1 MSDVSTDLMTLIQEL
16 LNGNADLLSNF
27 GDSPVDLVEATAGVP
42 GDVDP
47 SAVVAQALAGTDLD
61 PATQQAVLDAV
72 NSSAAGYGTADDGY
86 TADQLAEIFAQGI
99 NITVEEGDEIYVDN
113 SLHVEGD
120 VKGGI
125 HQNNYTDITQ
135 ADDGSIIADGATGS
149 NFQTGEGNVQLTDVH
164 ADNITTGDNNTV
176 ASDYGI
182 IGDENV
188 NAEYIANSE
197 FGEGDQD
204 RSVDV
209 DVAVTDSGNYDSTYT
224 DTYTDDDYT
233 NTKVDLDVDGYGQ
246 PAPAPYVEAKPVYE
260 PEPEYDEP
268 VYEAPKPVY
277 EEPKPVYEEEPYQP
291 DAYYEPK
298 PEPVYEPEPEPYDDY
313 CGD

>member
-16 LNGNADLLSNF
+16 LNGNTDLLANF
-27 GDSPVDLVEATAGVP
+27 SESPVDLVEATAGVP
-42 GDVDP
+42 ADVDP

-61 PATQQAVLDAV
+61 PATQQAILDAV
-72 NSSAAGYGTADDGY
+72 STSATGYGPADEGY
-86 TADQLAEIFAQGI
+86 SPEQLADIFAQGI
-99 NITVEEGDEIYVDN
+99 NITVEEGDQILVDN
-113 SLHVEGD
+113 SLYVDGD

-135 ADDGSIIADGATGS
+135 ADDGAIIANGATDS

-176 ASDYGI
+176 ASDYGT
-182 IGDENV
+182 IGNENV

-204 RSVDV
+204 RSADV
-209 DVAVTDSGNYDSTYT
+209 DIAVTDSGNYDSTYHS
-224 DTYTDDDYT
+224 TYTDDDV
-233 NTKVDLDVDGYGQ
+233 TKTKLDLDVDGYGE
-246 PAPAPYVEAKPVYE
+246 PAPAPYLEPKPVYE
-260 PEPEYDEP
+260 PEPEYEA

-277 EEPKPVYEEEPYQP
+277 EDPKPVYEEEPYQP
-291 DAYYEPK
+291 DTYYEPK
-298 PEPVYEPEPEPYDDY
+298 PEVTYEPEPEPYEDF